1 MKWGLSAC
9 WNMAAGLPFDGRD
22 DDNGAADF
30 MQVQT
35 GSPRAPNAP

>member
-1 MKWGLSAC
+1 
-9 WNMAAGLPFDGRD
+9 MANGRPAQRLPFDGRD